1 MVTEIIINY
10 AALTLRLSKMRTT
23 CLIIYLIQII
33 VLAGVTR
40 VSAAVDSPRA
50 FLERLYSAYAPKGK
64 GNDFSYP
71 QARAIVDA
79 SLLALLHRDQIKSK
93 GEVGA
98 MDSDPIC
105 QCQDWESLKVL
116 SMQTQTF
123 GAARA
128 SGDVTFMPDPKDTEK
143 VHFDLVRENGAWK
156 IHDISS
162 RDAPSLQA
170 YLRDYKY

>member
-1 MVTEIIINY
+1 MTI
-10 AALTLRLSKMRTT
+10 ARRLCSFATI
-23 CLIIYLIQII
+23 LLF
-33 VLAGVTR
+33 AG
-40 VSAAVDSPRA
+40 SAQATPIDASPRA
-50 FLERLYSAYAPKGK
+50 FLERLYSAYTPKGK
-64 GNDFSYP
+64 GNDFAYP
-71 QARAIVDA
+71 GARAIVDA

-105 QCQDWESLKVL
+105 QCQDWESFKVL
-116 SMQTQTF
+116 SMHTQTN

-128 SGDVTFMPDPKDTEK
+128 SGDVTFMPDPKDTEE

-156 IHDISS
+156 IRDLSS
-162 RDAPSLQA
+162 KDTPSLQA

>member
-1 MVTEIIINY
+1 MTIARRLCFF
-10 AALTLRLSKMRTT
+10 AAILLST
-23 CLIIYLIQII
+23 
-33 VLAGVTR
+33 G
-40 VSAAVDSPRA
+40 AAHATPIEASPRA
-50 FLERLYSAYAPKGK
+50 FLERLYSAYTPKGK
-64 GNDFSYP
+64 GNDFAYP
-71 QARAIVDA
+71 VAGAIVDA

-105 QCQDWESLKVL
+105 QCQDWESFKVL
-116 SMQTQTF
+116 SMQTQTI

-162 RDAPSLQA
+162 HDIPSLQA
-170 YLRDYKY
+170 YLRNYKY